1 MASLDASS
9 GCALQLPT
17 VFYDFLMISQ
27 QMVLA
32 MTESMGTVSAE
43 TEPVPPQ
50 STSFQLTTSGKEH
63 SKATSKTD
71 QMNVLSFG

>member
-9 GCALQLPT
+9 GCALQPPT
-17 VFYDFLMISQ
+17 VFCDFLMISQ

-32 MTESMGTVSAE
+32 MTEAMGTVSAE